1 MPLIYLNAY
10 KYKNTLDKILFFS
23 FYFLIFYFILKMFVY
38 DYTPRRLDDLS
49 YNQDLSALLKN
60 YAQFADEQS
69 HMIFNGI
76 LHSGKRTRAY
86 CYLREVFGEDV
97 YDLRKNEVKIEGV
110 SFYYYASLYH
120 FEIPL
125 NQEINDKSW
134 IYHFLK
140 EIIETQN
147 VLEQHNKYIVIT
159 NAEKLNLVSQQML
172 RRMMEVSLAKFI
184 FITENGNQLIEPIRS
199 RCIFLRVPAPS
210 KQDIF
215 NILDHII
222 QTVDLKIPKGL
233 SKQKIIENIITM
245 SGKYRWCIP
254 DLFLSIQLLEMK
266 FIEGEYKNCGLEWLG
281 LMQLLHKKVEDLV
294 ANENFEAMIELREM
308 CYDYWI
314 HQISF
319 QQMAQYLGTQ
329 YLYRMNTAN
338 AEIEDNKKIELVE
351 ILNNYFSYTRI
362 NRENIAFEDFLWNFV
377 QWLHSV
383 RKTAAP
389 HEQVSAVVKKGKK

>member
-1 MPLIYLNAY
+1 
-10 KYKNTLDKILFFS
+10 
-23 FYFLIFYFILKMFVY
+23 
-38 DYTPRRLDDLS
+38 
-49 YNQDLSALLKN
+49 
-60 YAQFADEQS
+60 
-69 HMIFNGI
+69 
-76 LHSGKRTRAY
+76 
-86 CYLREVFGEDV
+86 
-97 YDLRKNEVKIEGV
+97 
-110 SFYYYASLYH
+110 
-120 FEIPL
+120 
-125 NQEINDKSW
+125 
-134 IYHFLK
+134 
-140 EIIETQN
+140 
-147 VLEQHNKYIVIT
+147 
-159 NAEKLNLVSQQML
+159 
-172 RRMMEVSLAKFI
+172 
-184 FITENGNQLIEPIRS
+184 
-199 RCIFLRVPAPS
+199 
-210 KQDIF
+210 
-215 NILDHII
+215 
-222 QTVDLKIPKGL
+222 
-233 SKQKIIENIITM
+233 
-245 SGKYRWCIP
+245 
-254 DLFLSIQLLEMK
+254 MK

-383 RKTAAP
+383 RKTATP